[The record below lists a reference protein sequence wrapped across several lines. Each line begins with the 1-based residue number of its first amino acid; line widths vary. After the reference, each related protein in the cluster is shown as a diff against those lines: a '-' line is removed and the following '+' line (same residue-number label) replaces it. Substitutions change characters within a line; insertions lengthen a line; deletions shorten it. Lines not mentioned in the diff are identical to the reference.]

1 MYAFK
6 DLLLLLQVLQAFSDA
21 LYASP
26 GIFSAGTFARKSKNT
41 YFYHFSH
48 HSKVGPYGQ
57 VSDDYRCYFL
67 RGIVSFCRKIPVF
80 YQCYQ
85 PLHVYYCILTS
96 EMFVFC
102 QFLPFTS
109 EAKVGNTGKILLEVL
124 FFPCSLL
131 ANN

>member
-67 RGIVSFCRKIPVF
+67 RASFHFAAKS
-80 YQCYQ
+80 QCFISVTNLYMS
-85 PLHVYYCILTS
+85 IIA
-96 EMFVFC
+96 F
-102 QFLPFTS
+102 
-109 EAKVGNTGKILLEVL
+109 
-124 FFPCSLL
+124 
-131 ANN
+131 

>member
-1 MYAFK
+1 MMKFLLQEFSFAFAQQHTKGRGMYAFK

-80 YQCYQ
+80 FS
-85 PLHVYYCILTS
+85 V
-96 EMFVFC
+96 
-102 QFLPFTS
+102 
-109 EAKVGNTGKILLEVL
+109 
-124 FFPCSLL
+124 
-131 ANN
+131 ANLYM